1 MKKLLVLTLSLLM
14 LSACVPTAEEP
25 APEEEYGLWFAVRAD
40 SDRKDSPALVR
51 ETRQWVEDPTAL
63 DLMKALLD
71 GPEDSDG
78 LYSPFPK
85 GVSIRRIELDEDT
98 GTLQV
103 DLSEQYGG
111 LVGFDLTVAD
121 YCIVLTLSQLPNV
134 DTVEILVDGESIPYR
149 DRQELRAGD
158 VLLSGI
164 GEEPDAFLA
173 ALYFP
178 SRDGV
183 RLVAEY
189 RQVTR
194 SGGSAA
200 EIVMAELLRGPSDG
214 EGCLPLPHDT
224 QMRSLTVSNGICQVN
239 LSSEFVTNAPQ
250 NEELAGL
257 TLYALVDTLCTLSG
271 VTQVRLLVEGDA
283 VQNYGSIAIN
293 GAPLSANFALVG

>member
-1 MKKLLVLTLSLLM
+1 MKKLLALTLSLLL
-14 LSACVPTAEEP
+14 LSACAPVAEEP

-40 SDRKDSPALVR
+40 SDRKDSPALIR
-51 ETRQWVEDPTAL
+51 ETRQWAEDPTAL
-63 DLMKALLD
+63 DLMKGLLD

-78 LYSPFPK
+78 LYSPFPR
-85 GVSIRRIELDEDT
+85 GVSIRRIGLDENT
-98 GTLQV
+98 GTLEV

-121 YCIVLTLSQLPNV
+121 YCIVLTLSQLPDV
-134 DTVEILVDGESIPYR
+134 DTVKILVDGESIPYR

-164 GEEPDAFLA
+164 GEEPETFLA
-173 ALYFP
+173 ALCFP

-183 RLVAEY
+183 RLVTEY

-200 EIVMAELLRGPSDG
+200 EIVVNELLRGPSDG
-214 EGCLPLPHDT
+214 ESCLPLPQDT
-224 QMRSLTVSNGICQVN
+224 QVRSLTVGNGICQIN
-239 LSSEFVTNAPQ
+239 LSAEFLTNAPR

-283 VQNYGSIAIN
+283 VQEYGGVAIN
-293 GAPLSANFALVG
+293 GAPLSANFDLVG